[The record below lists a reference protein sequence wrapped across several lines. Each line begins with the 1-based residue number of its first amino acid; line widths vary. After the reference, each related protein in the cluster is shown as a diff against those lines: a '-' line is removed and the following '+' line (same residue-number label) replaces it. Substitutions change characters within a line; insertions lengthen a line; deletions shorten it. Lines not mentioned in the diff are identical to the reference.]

1 MKEQETKFILTLV
14 QFGGGI
20 KLNNHFHL
28 IDVAQNDMPDNTKA
42 SWL

>member
-14 QFGGGI
+14 QFGAGI

-28 IDVAQNDMPDNTKA
+28 IGVAQNDMPDNTKA
-42 SWL
+42 S